1 MRLKLN
7 TPSRLRWS
15 LLAGAA
21 MLAPALP
28 SVATAQGG
36 VLVIDS
42 RGASVQR
49 ERAPALLSDADGF
62 AAGYDNGAVV
72 VDLSVLDG
80 GQSSNQPLRLRP
92 PPTRRALAA
101 APEYVPQT
109 NQFATAPPQLYPP
122 RTASQQLGMRL
133 PPRRPASLTERVQ
146 LAVAAPRPA
155 YQPPPQMPPPAVVSR
170 PRSFSQ
176 SSVVRAPAPRIVA
189 SAPPPKARVQSR
201 HIAEIAPPIRRRK
214 PTPPPPAAPAPLPL
228 SIALAPTLPERQ
240 PLPRPSPAAPPPKQA
255 PLLRLAPGRPGLPPA
270 ASIRTPAAPPVPR
283 PALNLTKSLPAPP
296 PMASVPAA
304 PRPLPP
310 PPAPIKFAPIR
321 NTPAPPPAY
330 KPVQPKGQAAAVLA
344 LPPVLPIRNAPTA
357 PPPPALTERPNM
369 VAPQLPSAEQPIR
382 HLPAFSSAPPPVL
395 PPAPQPRAST
405 PVPPPPISQ
414 PMPLSAPPSAND
426 GLVTPLP
433 LPRSTAAL
441 PPLPAPP
448 GFGPLEQFDRHQL
461 ASLPPKEPRRPAT
474 PRSQVRQIA
483 ALPVSEPLGARP
495 LMAPAAPARVISQ
508 PMALPT
514 ADFEPARAEALSLPP
529 PPPLPPAPLQQAPVL
544 QQAAFPPSPPPTSPV
559 ALPPP
564 PLSFESEAVTR
575 PMGRDDNPELA
586 SLPPALRLEQSR
598 PVPAMAQPKSPA
610 PSARESLS
618 LPAPPPRSTTPP
630 MQMASAE
637 ELLGGDAT
645 SGIEA
650 SDALKARFP
659 IIFDRQ
665 NPPAMAQP
673 GWTPAAPA
681 ATIAA
686 ARPRNLAPL
695 VSLAP
700 PRQPEEPRRLLA
712 ALPPAAPAAR
722 TVQLPTLTSQPLPN
736 LVQPPVAE
744 PRPFNGVTKPSQ
756 VQRQFTPNL
765 EQSRSIQPRADRSR
779 IVRPRMAPPR
789 LPVQQPPRLA
799 SPAPLPPAPAIRQAP
814 KLAPSSTPALAAVQQ
829 SEPQSFNGIR
839 APDSLPPASLI
850 QAPQRRT
857 FVPGAA
863 LPQPIASRAAEPD
876 FGNVTQPGSAVLA
889 PPPPPARAPEIAAR
903 PESQSALP
911 VPATEVSN
919 QAPRRGLA
927 IPDGLARVTAP
938 QQVGGDA
945 PSRLLTPPPIDDLS
959 KAPGFAPLP
968 LPAPIAP
975 PVAEAPSVIEGPSV
989 IDGLAQDFNAVPPP
1003 RLSELAPP
1011 SRRTA
1016 FVPPASGSQDFSTDI
1031 AFAGGSRSLP
1041 GDAMPALSAIAD
1053 RMKSNPGL
1061 QARVS
1066 GAAAVGDPGE
1076 ARDVA
1081 LARALAVQRYLL
1093 SRGVMSDAIKV
1104 QPVTGGQGRDGVS
1117 VTLVVPA

>member
-1 MRLKLN
+1 
-7 TPSRLRWS
+7 
-15 LLAGAA
+15 

-28 SVATAQGG
+28 SVATAQDG

-49 ERAPALLSDADGF
+49 ERAPALLSAADGF

-92 PPTRRALAA
+92 PPARRALASV
-101 APEYVPQT
+101 PEYVPQT

-122 RTASQQLGMRL
+122 IISSQQLGMRL

-170 PRSFSQ
+170 PRSFSP

-189 SAPPPKARVQSR
+189 SAPPRKARVQSR
-201 HIAEIAPPIRRRK
+201 HIAETAPPIRRRK
-214 PTPPPPAAPAPLPL
+214 PTSPLPPAAPTPFPL

-255 PLLRLAPGRPGLPPA
+255 PLVRLAPGRPGLPPA
-270 ASIRTPAAPPVPR
+270 ASIRTPAAPPAPR
-283 PALNLTKSLPAPP
+283 PAVYLPKSLPAPP

-304 PRPLPP
+304 PRPLSP

-321 NTPAPPPAY
+321 NTPAQPPAY
-330 KPVQPKGQAAAVLA
+330 KPVQPRGQAAAVLA

-382 HLPAFSSAPPPVL
+382 RLPAFSIAPPPVL
-395 PPAPQPRAST
+395 PPVPQPRVSA
-405 PVPPPPISQ
+405 PLPQPPISQ

-441 PPLPAPP
+441 PPPP
-448 GFGPLEQFDRHQL
+448 VPSGFGPLEQFDRHQL

-495 LMAPAAPARVISQ
+495 LMAPAAPARSYSQ
-508 PMALPT
+508 PIALPT
-514 ADFEPARAEALSLPP
+514 ADFEPARAGSLSLPP
-529 PPPLPPAPLQQAPVL
+529 PPPLPVV
-544 QQAAFPPSPPPTSPV
+544 QQAAFPPPPPPTPLVS
-559 ALPPP
+559 LPPP
-564 PLSFESEAVTR
+564 PLSIESEAVTR
-575 PMGRDDNPELA
+575 PMVRENSPELA

-618 LPAPPPRSTTPP
+618 LPVPRSLSTTPP

-700 PRQPEEPRRLLA
+700 PRQPDEPRRLLA

-722 TVQLPTLTSQPLPN
+722 TMQLPTMTSQPLPN
-736 LVQPPVAE
+736 LIQQPVAE
-744 PRPFNGVTKPSQ
+744 PRPFNGVAKPSQ

-765 EQSRSIQPRADRSR
+765 EQSRSIQPRADQSR

-789 LPVQQPPRLA
+789 LPVQQTPSLA

-814 KLAPSSTPALAAVQQ
+814 NLAPSSTPALAAVQQ
-829 SEPQSFNGIR
+829 SEPQRFNGVS
-839 APDSLPPASLI
+839 ASDSLPPASLI
-850 QAPQRRT
+850 QPPQRRT

-863 LPQPIASRAAEPD
+863 LPQPIASRAVEPD

-919 QAPRRGLA
+919 QAPRRGLS

-938 QQVGGDA
+938 QQFGGDA
-945 PSRLLTPPPIDDLS
+945 PRRLLTPPPIDDLS

-975 PVAEAPSVIEGPSV
+975 PVAEVPPVAE
-989 IDGLAQDFNAVPPP
+989 GLARDFNAVPPP

-1066 GAAAVGDPGE
+1066 GAAAAGDPGE

>member
-7 TPSRLRWS
+7 HPSRLRWR

-28 SVATAQGG
+28 SVATAQDG

-49 ERAPALLSDADGF
+49 ERAPALLSAADGF

-92 PPTRRALAA
+92 PPARRALAV
-101 APEYVPQT
+101 APEYAPQT
-109 NQFATAPPQLYPP
+109 NQFATVPLQLNPP
-122 RTASQQLGMRL
+122 TTSSQQLGMRL

-155 YQPPPQMPPPAVVSR
+155 YQPPPQMPPPAVASR
-170 PRSFSQ
+170 PRSFSP
-176 SSVVRAPAPRIVA
+176 SSVVHAPAPRIVA

-201 HIAEIAPPIRRRK
+201 HIAETAPPIRRRK
-214 PTPPPPAAPAPLPL
+214 PTTPLPPAAPAPLPL

-255 PLLRLAPGRPGLPPA
+255 PLVRLAPGRPGLPPA
-270 ASIRTPAAPPVPR
+270 ASIRTPAAPP
-283 PALNLTKSLPAPP
+283 
-296 PMASVPAA
+296 
-304 PRPLPP
+304 
-310 PPAPIKFAPIR
+310 APIKFAPVR

-330 KPVQPKGQAAAVLA
+330 KPVQPQGQAAAVLA
-344 LPPVLPIRNAPTA
+344 LPPVLPVRNAPMA

-369 VAPQLPSAEQPIR
+369 VAPQLPSAEQPNR
-382 HLPAFSSAPPPVL
+382 RLPAFSSAPPPVL
-395 PPAPQPRAST
+395 PPPVLPSASQPRVST
-405 PVPPPPISQ
+405 PPIATPLPQPPISQ
-414 PMPLSAPPSAND
+414 PTPLSAPPSAND

-441 PPLPAPP
+441 PPPPASS

-461 ASLPPKEPRRPAT
+461 ARLPEKEPRRPAA

-483 ALPVSEPLGARP
+483 ALPVAEPLGAQP
-495 LMAPAAPARVISQ
+495 LTAPAAPARSNSQ
-508 PMALPT
+508 PIALPT
-514 ADFEPARAEALSLPP
+514 ADIKPARAGALSLPP
-529 PPPLPPAPLQQAPVL
+529 PPPLPAAPLPLAPVA
-544 QQAAFPPSPPPTSPV
+544 QQAAFPPAPPPTPLVS
-559 ALPPP
+559 LPPP
-564 PLSFESEAVTR
+564 PLSIESEAVTR
-575 PMGRDDNPELA
+575 PMGREDNPELA

-618 LPAPPPRSTTPP
+618 LPVPPPRSTTPP

-665 NPPAMAQP
+665 KPPAMAQP

-681 ATIAA
+681 VTIAA
-686 ARPRNLAPL
+686 AKPVNLAPL
-695 VSLAP
+695 ASLAP
-700 PRQPEEPRRLLA
+700 PRQPDEPRRLLA

-736 LVQPPVAE
+736 LIQRTVAE
-744 PRPFNGVTKPSQ
+744 PRPFNGVAKPSQ

-765 EQSRSIQPRADRSR
+765 EQSRSIQPRADQSR

-789 LPVQQPPRLA
+789 LPVQQAPSLA

-814 KLAPSSTPALAAVQQ
+814 NLTPSSTPALAAVQQ
-829 SEPQSFNGIR
+829 SEPQRFNGVR

-850 QAPQRRT
+850 QPPQRRT

-863 LPQPIASRAAEPD
+863 LPQPIASRAVEPD
-876 FGNVTQPGSAVLA
+876 LGNVTQPGSAVLA

-919 QAPRRGLA
+919 QAPRRGLS

-938 QQVGGDA
+938 QQFGSDA
-945 PSRLLTPPPIDDLS
+945 PRRLLTPPPIDDLS

-975 PVAEAPSVIEGPSV
+975 PVAEVPPVAAGQ
-989 IDGLAQDFNAVPPP
+989 AQDFNAVPPP

-1016 FVPPASGSQDFSTDI
+1016 FVPPVSGSQDFSTDI

-1066 GAAAVGDPGE
+1066 GAAAAGDPGE